1 LVLPPNTASLD
12 DYSINEIVIY
22 PNPASNEIHIKV
34 SNEKIGETYCL
45 IDLYGK
51 VVMTKAID
59 STDLNIDTKRL
70 TDGIYY
76 FNVGSF
82 KHKLL
87 IQH

>member
-34 SNEKIGETYCL
+34 SNEKIGETYSL
-45 IDLYGK
+45 IDLFGK

-59 STDLNIDTKRL
+59 SNDFYIDIKRL

-76 FNVGSF
+76 FNVGSI